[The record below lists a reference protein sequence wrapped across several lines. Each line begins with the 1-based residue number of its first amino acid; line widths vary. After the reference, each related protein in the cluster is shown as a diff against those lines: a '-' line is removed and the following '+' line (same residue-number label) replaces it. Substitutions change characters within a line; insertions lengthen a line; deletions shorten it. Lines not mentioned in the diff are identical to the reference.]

1 MVDVGHEDADED
13 KEEDEDEDED
23 LMEICDV
30 PVVLPW

>member
-1 MVDVGHEDADED
+1 MMDVGHEDADED